1 MSKSPN
7 DLNNYDDISLDP
19 ITGEAQTLTDVDNV
33 YAEQEIG
40 ADLLRNLENFE
51 AKTAPLS
58 KNDFV
63 DKIDNKDVPSLS
75 TQQTEQKQTEQK
87 QIKKTSFHSSKTTT
101 SQNNSLIKVVLSIA
115 ITLIVA
121 AGAAVYTFLS
131 TTNETSDLTNT
142 QPTEVSTDQTQVE
155 QFVDSSNE
163 IANFVR
169 KSASKLPGLTI
180 EEALATNLN
189 ITYGRTWQIL
199 GWKVEQAEGNLHNVR
214 FVYKQ
219 DERKEISWKVD
230 LQARKL
236 IATSQ
241 EAELITLTTN
251 TSSNN
256 NNVIDTQSNQPTK

>member
-7 DLNNYDDISLDP
+7 DLNNYDDISFDP

-33 YAEQEIG
+33 YGDEQIG
-40 ADLLRNLENFE
+40 VDLLKNLEDFE

-58 KNDFV
+58 KSDFV
-63 DKIDNKDVPSLS
+63 DKVNKKDSSTLS
-75 TQQTEQKQTEQK
+75 QQKQTDD
-87 QIKKTSFHSSKTTT
+87 IKTQNKKSSSYSSTTAP
-101 SQNNSLIKVVLSIA
+101 QNNSLVKVVLSIA

-121 AGAAVYTFLS
+121 SGAAVYTFLS

-142 QPTEVSTDQTQVE
+142 QPTEVSTEQTQVEE
-155 QFVDSSNE
+155 QFVDSANE
-163 IANFVR
+163 VASFVR
-169 KSASKLPGLTI
+169 KSASKLVGLTI

-199 GWKVEQAEGNLHNVR
+199 GWKVEQAEGNLQSVK

-219 DERKEISWKVD
+219 DGRKEISWKVD
-230 LQARKL
+230 LKARKL
-236 IATSQ
+236 IATSP
-241 EAELITLTTN
+241 EAESITLTTN

-256 NNVIDTQSNQPTK
+256 NNVIDGQSNQPTK

>member
-7 DLNNYDDISLDP
+7 DLNNYDDVSFDP
-19 ITGEAQTLTDVDNV
+19 ITGEAQTLTDVDNL
-33 YAEQEIG
+33 YGDEQIG
-40 ADLLRNLENFE
+40 VDLLKNLEDFE

-58 KNDFV
+58 KNVFV
-63 DKIDNKDVPSLS
+63 DKIDTKEIPTLS
-75 TQQTEQKQTEQK
+75 TQPSEQKPTE
-87 QIKKTSFHSSKTTT
+87 QIKKPTFHSSKTTAP
-101 SQNNSLIKVVLSIA
+101 QNNSLVKVVLSLT
-115 ITLIVA
+115 ITLIVTI
-121 AGAAVYTFLS
+121 GAITYSFLS
-131 TTNETSDLTNT
+131 SSNESNELANVQSGAVVNDEN
-142 QPTEVSTDQTQVE
+142 QIQE

-199 GWKVEQAEGNLHNVR
+199 GWKIEQAEGNLQTVK

-219 DERKEISWKVD
+219 DTRKEISWKVD

-236 IATSQ
+236 IATSP
-241 EAELITLTTN
+241 EAELITITP
-251 TSSNN
+251 SNN
-256 NNVIDTQSNQPTK
+256 NIVTDGQSNQPTK